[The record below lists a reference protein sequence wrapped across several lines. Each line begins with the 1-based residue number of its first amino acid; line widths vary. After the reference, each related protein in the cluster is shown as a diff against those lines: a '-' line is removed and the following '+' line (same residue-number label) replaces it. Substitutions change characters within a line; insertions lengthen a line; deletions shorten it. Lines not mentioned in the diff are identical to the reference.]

1 MPAATA
7 GELTPYLAPLTVP
20 PVLRP
25 ATDDVLRETEI
36 ASRPAWVRLH
46 PQLPPTLMWGYDGQ
60 RIMGRFDGGY
70 GRFMYHCHLLE
81 HEDMGMMRPFV
92 VMPPEALKFSHD
104 GAHDGHGHT
113 G

>member
-1 MPAATA
+1 M
-7 GELTPYLAPLTVP
+7 L
-20 PVLRP
+20 
-25 ATDDVLRETEI
+25 
-36 ASRPAWVRLH
+36 
-46 PQLPPTLMWGYDGQ
+46 
-60 RIMGRFDGGY
+60 RIMGRFDGAY